1 MGTYR
6 NFWPIGGA
14 LIGLSGD
21 AYLRGWGGGGLI
33 RGFTV
38 TYSSQ
43 RAYPLI
49 LQVILLMTVFISE
62 AMGTIDCLH
71 FICSR
76 LITKEMSS
84 HLQ

>member
-21 AYLRGWGGGGLI
+21 AHLRGGGGGLI
-33 RGFTV
+33 GGFTV

-62 AMGTIDCLH
+62 AMGTTDCLH